1 MSNKSVLNNL
11 FTYFATYFMFVA
23 YFGCSKLNI
32 TVC

>member
-1 MSNKSVLNNL
+1 MSKKSVLNNL
-11 FTYFATYFMFVA
+11 YFYFATYFLYVA